1 MNLAKTSIFHFF
13 YHPEEFI
20 PLDKTSTFRFFL
32 TNCYIFHQNVTQHVQ
47 SRVRLMAWFLYAS
60 VPHRYLCN
68 MHMCSGEKKKGQS
81 TEKRNGRLY
90 SLTVYNRKMIENVVF
105 FFLNCKD
112 NITKHYINSFSRF
125 PEIARGNILFLYKNI
140 YGPGIVKSPC

>member
-1 MNLAKTSIFHFF
+1 MFCRDESGQNVNFPFF

-20 PLDKTSTFRFFL
+20 PLDKTSMFGVFFDEL
-32 TNCYIFHQNVTQHVQ
+32 LHISSKRHSACSEPCTAHGI
-47 SRVRLMAWFLYAS
+47 WFLYAS

-105 FFLNCKD
+105 FFLNCKG
-112 NITKHYINSFSRF
+112 NITKTLHQ
-125 PEIARGNILFLYKNI
+125 LFLSVSRDSE
-140 YGPGIVKSPC
+140 G